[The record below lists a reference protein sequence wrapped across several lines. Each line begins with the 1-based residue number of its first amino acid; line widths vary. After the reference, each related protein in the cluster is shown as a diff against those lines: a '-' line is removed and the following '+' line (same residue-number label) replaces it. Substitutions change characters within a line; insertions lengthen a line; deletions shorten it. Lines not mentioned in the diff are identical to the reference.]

1 MNRKLLIATIIGT
14 TVGAGLFDLW
24 TSEEI
29 LGSILFTLPL
39 TLCAV
44 RRSKPLLWSTT
55 TVTVLLV
62 IVAGFWGFNRSHPL
76 NPLADSVNRGL
87 LIVSLLTLSTL
98 IHFGI
103 NQSQKIVLDAA
114 EIEHQRRNLSTQK

>member
-1 MNRKLLIATIIGT
+1 MNRKLLIAAIFGITVIG
-14 TVGAGLFDLW
+14 ALFDLW

-29 LGSILFTLPL
+29 IGSILFTLPL
-39 TLCAV
+39 TLCAMQ
-44 RRSKPLLWSTT
+44 RSKPLLWSTA

-62 IVAGFWGFNRSHPL
+62 IVAGFWGFNRSQPL
-76 NPLADSVNRGL
+76 NPLADSVNRRL